1 MNILFRD
8 SSGNLHS
15 HDIEEIKLN
24 MKVDQ
29 AENGKYIIKLDRT
42 RIIEGEF
49 ETKEDA
55 EAQLVL
61 FTNMKN
67 ELESN

>member
-8 SSGNLHS
+8 GSGNLHS
-15 HDIEEIKLN
+15 HDIEDVKLN
-24 MKVDQ
+24 MKVEQ
-29 AENGKYIIKLDRT
+29 VEGGKYVIKLDRN

-49 ETKEDA
+49 ETKDDA

-67 ELESN
+67 ELDSN